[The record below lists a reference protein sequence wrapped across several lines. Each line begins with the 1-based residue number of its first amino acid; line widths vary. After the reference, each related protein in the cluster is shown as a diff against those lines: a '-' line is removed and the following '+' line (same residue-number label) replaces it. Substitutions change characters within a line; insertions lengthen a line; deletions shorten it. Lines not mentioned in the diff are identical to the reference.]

1 MIQNLNKLVKENADE
16 TIITNPAIPNER
28 NEEAVQEASASIE
41 DSLKNSL
48 AGGNVGEVVTLF
60 NGNGDN
66 VNTSPV
72 TQQATG
78 NFMERLQSRFG
89 LNFKEAASVANN
101 LIPNVLKKLV
111 QKTADP
117 SDTGFNIQNI
127 FNEASGGKTI
137 GMNVQAMMNKFKTGM
152 DKDRDGDVDL
162 QDLKAFF
169 TGSGGIVDKVKGLFK

>member
-28 NEEAVQEASASIE
+28 NEEAVKEASASIE

-78 NFMERLQSRFG
+78 NFMDRLQKRFG
-89 LNFKEAASVANN
+89 
-101 LIPNVLKKLV
+101 
-111 QKTADP
+111 
-117 SDTGFNIQNI
+117 
-127 FNEASGGKTI
+127 
-137 GMNVQAMMNKFKTGM
+137 
-152 DKDRDGDVDL
+152 
-162 QDLKAFF
+162 
-169 TGSGGIVDKVKGLFK
+169 